1 MRIEARYEELRPLL
15 FSIAYRMISSV
26 SEAEDIV
33 QEAFLRIHRAEAEG
47 TRIESPK
54 AYLSAVTTRL
64 SIDHLKSA
72 RVRREQYVGQWL
84 PEPLIT
90 DDSAPDAAAHAET
103 ADSLSLAFLVL
114 LESLTP
120 VERAVFLLREV
131 FDYGYDEIA
140 RIVDRTE
147 DNCRQLYVRARRHVD
162 EGRPRFEAS
171 RKQRDELVERFFA
184 AAERGDLAA
193 LEEMLAADV
202 VVYGDGGGKAP
213 SWPKPIVGRGRVA
226 KLIAGTLTQ
235 AKEVGVRFRAA
246 HINGQPGVMFVDDE
260 DRIGAV
266 MSVDVADGLVQT
278 IRGVTN
284 PTSSRIS
291 ARCSTRA
298 RFCARTAASGE
309 EPWAHRPVR
318 SRGPPG
324 RAPAAEQQRR
334 ADASLFPSSRS
345 VSACRIIGSTDAQ
358 TLRPRRR
365 DRASAGACDCS
376 ARGARPLRRGGCE
389 DR

>member
-1 MRIEARYEELRPLL
+1 MHTDAPYEELRPLL
-15 FSIAYRMISSV
+15 FSIAYRMIGSV

-47 TRIESPK
+47 TTVESPK
-54 AYLSAVTTRL
+54 AYLSTVTTRL

-72 RVRREQYVGQWL
+72 RVRREQYFGQWL
-84 PEPLIT
+84 PEPLLT
-90 DDSAPDAAAHAET
+90 DGSAPDAAAHAET
-103 ADSLSLAFLVL
+103 ADSLSMAFLVL

-131 FDYGYDEIA
+131 FDYGYAEIA

-213 SWPKPIVGRGRVA
+213 SWPKPIVGRERVA
-226 KLIAGTLTQ
+226 KLIAGTVAQ
-235 AKEVGVRFRAA
+235 AKALGVTLRTA
-246 HINGQPGVMFVDDE
+246 HVNGQPGVLFLDEE
-260 DRIGAV
+260 DRLGAV
-266 MSVDVADGLVQT
+266 MSLDVADGVVQT

-284 PTSSRIS
+284 PDKLEHLGPLLD
-291 ARCSTRA
+291 AR
-298 RFCARTAASGE
+298 E
-309 EPWAHRPVR
+309 
-318 SRGPPG
+318 
-324 RAPAAEQQRR
+324 
-334 ADASLFPSSRS
+334 
-345 VSACRIIGSTDAQ
+345 I
-358 TLRPRRR
+358 
-365 DRASAGACDCS
+365 
-376 ARGARPLRRGGCE
+376 LRRG
-389 DR
+389 RR

>member
-1 MRIEARYEELRPLL
+1 MRTEATYEELRPLL
-15 FSIAYRMISSV
+15 FSIAYRMIGSV

-84 PEPLIT
+84 PEPLLT

-140 RIVDRTE
+140 GIVDRTE
-147 DNCRQLYVRARRHVD
+147 HNCRQLYVRARRHVD

-213 SWPKPIVGRGRVA
+213 SWPKPIYGRERVA
-226 KLIAGTLTQ
+226 KLIAGTLKQ
-235 AKEVGVRFRAA
+235 VKEFGVTLRAA
-246 HINGQPGVMFVDDE
+246 HINGQPGVVFLDDE

-284 PTSSRIS
+284 PDKLEHLGPVLD
-291 ARCSTRA
+291 AR
-298 RFCARTAASGE
+298 E
-309 EPWAHRPVR
+309 V
-318 SRGPPG
+318 
-324 RAPAAEQQRR
+324 
-334 ADASLFPSSRS
+334 
-345 VSACRIIGSTDAQ
+345 
-358 TLRPRRR
+358 LRKNRH
-365 DRASAGACDCS
+365 
-376 ARGARPLRRGGCE
+376 
-389 DR
+389 

>member
-1 MRIEARYEELRPLL
+1 MRTEAPYEQFRPLL

-54 AYLSAVTTRL
+54 AYLSSVTTRL
-64 SIDHLKSA
+64 SIDHLRSA
-72 RVRREQYVGQWL
+72 RVRRERYVGEWL
-84 PEPLIT
+84 PEPLLT
-90 DDSAPDAAAHAET
+90 DDTAPDAAAHAET
-103 ADSLSLAFLVL
+103 ADSLSMAFLVL

-131 FDYGYDEIA
+131 FDYGYGEIA
-140 RIVDRTE
+140 GIVNRTE
-147 DNCRQLYVRARRHVD
+147 DNCRQLYLRARRHVD

-213 SWPKPIVGRGRVA
+213 SWPKPIYGRERVA
-226 KLIAGTLTQ
+226 KLIAGTLKQT
-235 AKEVGVRFRAA
+235 KDLGVTYRAV
-246 HINGQPGVMFVDDE
+246 HINGQPGVMFLDDE

-266 MSVDVADGLVQT
+266 MSLDVADGLVQT
-278 IRGVTN
+278 IHGVTN
-284 PTSSRIS
+284 PDKLEHL
-291 ARCSTRA
+291 
-298 RFCARTAASGE
+298 G
-309 EPWAHRPVR
+309 PV
-318 SRGPPG
+318 
-324 RAPAAEQQRR
+324 
-334 ADASLFPSSRS
+334 ADARE
-345 VSACRIIGSTDAQ
+345 V
-358 TLRPRRR
+358 LRKNRR
-365 DRASAGACDCS
+365 
-376 ARGARPLRRGGCE
+376 
-389 DR
+389 

>member
-1 MRIEARYEELRPLL
+1 MRTEASYEEFRPLL
-15 FSIAYRMISSV
+15 FSIAYRMIGSV

-84 PEPLIT
+84 PEPLLT

-103 ADSLSLAFLVL
+103 ADSLSMAFLVL

-140 RIVDRTE
+140 GIVDRTE
-147 DNCRQLYVRARRHVD
+147 HNCRQLYVRARRHVD

-213 SWPKPIVGRGRVA
+213 SWPKPIYGRERVA
-226 KLIAGTLTQ
+226 KLIAGTLKQ
-235 AKEVGVRFRAA
+235 VKEFGVTLRAA
-246 HINGQPGVMFVDDE
+246 HINGQPGVVFLDDE

-284 PTSSRIS
+284 PDKLEHLGPVLD
-291 ARCSTRA
+291 AR
-298 RFCARTAASGE
+298 E
-309 EPWAHRPVR
+309 V
-318 SRGPPG
+318 
-324 RAPAAEQQRR
+324 
-334 ADASLFPSSRS
+334 
-345 VSACRIIGSTDAQ
+345 
-358 TLRPRRR
+358 LRKNRH
-365 DRASAGACDCS
+365 
-376 ARGARPLRRGGCE
+376 
-389 DR
+389 

>member
-1 MRIEARYEELRPLL
+1 MRACSLVWAHMRSEAPYEEFRSLL

-72 RVRREQYVGQWL
+72 RMRRAQYVGPWL
-84 PEPLIT
+84 PEPLLT
-90 DDSAPDAAAHAET
+90 DDSATDVAAHAET
-103 ADSLSLAFLVL
+103 ADSLSMAFLVL

-184 AAERGDLAA
+184 AAERGDFAA

-202 VVYGDGGGKAP
+202 VAYGDGGGKAP
-213 SWPKPIVGRGRVA
+213 SWPKPIYGCERVA
-226 KLIAGTLTQ
+226 KLIAGMMKQSRNFGLTH
-235 AKEVGVRFRAA
+235 RAA
-246 HINGQPGVMFVDDE
+246 HINGQPGVMFLDDE
-260 DRIGAV
+260 DRIAAV

-284 PTSSRIS
+284 PDKLEHLGPVLD
-291 ARCSTRA
+291 AREILRKN
-298 RFCARTAASGE
+298 
-309 EPWAHRPVR
+309 
-318 SRGPPG
+318 
-324 RAPAAEQQRR
+324 RR
-334 ADASLFPSSRS
+334 
-345 VSACRIIGSTDAQ
+345 
-358 TLRPRRR
+358 
-365 DRASAGACDCS
+365 
-376 ARGARPLRRGGCE
+376 
-389 DR
+389 

>member
-1 MRIEARYEELRPLL
+1 MRTEALHEELRPLL
-15 FSIAYRMISSV
+15 FSIAYRMVSSV

-64 SIDHLKSA
+64 SIDYLKSA

-84 PEPLIT
+84 PEPLLT
-90 DDSAPDAAAHAET
+90 DDAAPDGAAHAET
-103 ADSLSLAFLVL
+103 ADSLSMAFLVL

-171 RKQRDELVERFFA
+171 RTQRDELVERFFA

-213 SWPKPIVGRGRVA
+213 SWPKPIYGPERVA
-226 KLIAGTLTQ
+226 KLIAGTLKQ
-235 AKEVGVRFRAA
+235 AKELGLTRRAA
-246 HINGQPGVMFVDDE
+246 HINGQPGVVFLDNE
-260 DRIGAV
+260 DQIGAV

-284 PTSSRIS
+284 PDKLEHLGPVLD
-291 ARCSTRA
+291 AR
-298 RFCARTAASGE
+298 E
-309 EPWAHRPVR
+309 V
-318 SRGPPG
+318 
-324 RAPAAEQQRR
+324 
-334 ADASLFPSSRS
+334 
-345 VSACRIIGSTDAQ
+345 
-358 TLRPRRR
+358 LRKNRH
-365 DRASAGACDCS
+365 
-376 ARGARPLRRGGCE
+376 
-389 DR
+389 

>member
-1 MRIEARYEELRPLL
+1 MRNDASYEELRPLL
-15 FSIAYRMISSV
+15 FSIAYRMIGSV

-47 TRIESPK
+47 TTIESPK

-64 SIDHLKSA
+64 GIDHLKSA

-84 PEPLIT
+84 PEPLLT
-90 DDSAPDAAAHAET
+90 DDSVPDAATHAET
-103 ADSLSLAFLVL
+103 ADSLSTAFLVL

-131 FDYGYDEIA
+131 FDYGYGEIA

-147 DNCRQLYVRARRHVD
+147 DNCRQLYVRARRRVD

-171 RKQRDELVERFFA
+171 RKHRDELVERFFA

-213 SWPKPIVGRGRVA
+213 SWPQPIYGRERVA
-226 KLIAGTLTQ
+226 KLIAGTVKQ
-235 AKEVGVRFRAA
+235 AKELGVRVRAA
-246 HINGQPGVMFVDDE
+246 HVNGQPGVLFLDDE
-260 DRIGAV
+260 ERIGAV
-266 MSVDVADGLVQT
+266 MSIDVADGLVQA

-284 PTSSRIS
+284 PDKLAHLGQVLD
-291 ARCSTRA
+291 AR
-298 RFCARTAASGE
+298 E
-309 EPWAHRPVR
+309 V
-318 SRGPPG
+318 
-324 RAPAAEQQRR
+324 
-334 ADASLFPSSRS
+334 
-345 VSACRIIGSTDAQ
+345 
-358 TLRPRRR
+358 
-365 DRASAGACDCS
+365 
-376 ARGARPLRRGGCE
+376 LRRNRG
-389 DR
+389 

>member
-1 MRIEARYEELRPLL
+1 MRTEALYEDLRPLL
-15 FSIAYRMISSV
+15 FSIAYRMVSSV

-84 PEPLIT
+84 PEPLLT
-90 DDSAPDAAAHAET
+90 DDSAPDAAAYAEA
-103 ADSLSLAFLVL
+103 ADSLSMAFLVL

-147 DNCRQLYVRARRHVD
+147 GNCRQLYVRARRHVD

-171 RKQRDELVERFFA
+171 LRQRDELVHRFFA
-184 AAERGDLAA
+184 AAERGDLTA

-213 SWPKPIVGRGRVA
+213 SWPKPIYGRERVA
-226 KLIAGTLTQ
+226 KLIAGTLEQ
-235 AKEVGVRFRAA
+235 AREFGVTLRAV
-246 HINGQPGVMFVDDE
+246 HINGQPGVMFLDDE
-260 DRIGAV
+260 DRVGAV

-284 PTSSRIS
+284 PDKLEHLGPVSD
-291 ARCSTRA
+291 AR
-298 RFCARTAASGE
+298 E
-309 EPWAHRPVR
+309 V
-318 SRGPPG
+318 
-324 RAPAAEQQRR
+324 
-334 ADASLFPSSRS
+334 
-345 VSACRIIGSTDAQ
+345 
-358 TLRPRRR
+358 
-365 DRASAGACDCS
+365 
-376 ARGARPLRRGGCE
+376 LRRH
-389 DR
+389 RST

>member
-1 MRIEARYEELRPLL
+1 MRTEAPYEEFRSLL
-15 FSIAYRMISSV
+15 FSIAYRMIGSV

-33 QEAFLRIHRAEAEG
+33 QEAFLRFHRAEAEE

-72 RVRREQYVGQWL
+72 RVRRAQYVGQWL
-84 PEPLIT
+84 PVPLLT
-90 DDSAPDAAAHAET
+90 DDSAPDVAAHAET
-103 ADSLSLAFLVL
+103 ADSLSMAFLVL

-140 RIVDRTE
+140 RVVDRTE
-147 DNCRQLYVRARRHVD
+147 DNCRQLNVRARRHVD

-202 VVYGDGGGKAP
+202 VAYGDGGGKAP
-213 SWPKPIVGRGRVA
+213 SWPKPIYGHERVA
-226 KLIAGTLTQ
+226 KLIAGMLKQAREFGLTH
-235 AKEVGVRFRAA
+235 RAA
-246 HINGQPGVMFVDDE
+246 QINGQPGVIFLDDK

-266 MSVDVADGLVQT
+266 MSVDVADGLVQA

-284 PTSSRIS
+284 PDKLEHLGPVLD
-291 ARCSTRA
+291 AREVLRKN
-298 RFCARTAASGE
+298 
-309 EPWAHRPVR
+309 
-318 SRGPPG
+318 
-324 RAPAAEQQRR
+324 RR
-334 ADASLFPSSRS
+334 
-345 VSACRIIGSTDAQ
+345 
-358 TLRPRRR
+358 
-365 DRASAGACDCS
+365 
-376 ARGARPLRRGGCE
+376 
-389 DR
+389 

>member
-1 MRIEARYEELRPLL
+1 MRSEAHYEEFRPLL

-72 RVRREQYVGQWL
+72 RVRREQYFGPWL
-84 PEPLIT
+84 PEPLLT

-103 ADSLSLAFLVL
+103 ADSLSMAFLVL

-131 FDYGYDEIA
+131 FDYGYEEIA

-147 DNCRQLYVRARRHVD
+147 DNCRQLFVRAQRHVN

-171 RKQRDELVERFFA
+171 RKQRDEFVERFFA

-213 SWPKPIVGRGRVA
+213 SWPKPIYGRERVA
-226 KLIAGTLTQ
+226 MLIAGMMKQSREFGLTQ
-235 AKEVGVRFRAA
+235 RAA
-246 HINGQPGVMFVDDE
+246 HINGQPGVMFLDDE

-284 PTSSRIS
+284 PDKLKHLGPVLS
-291 ARCSTRA
+291 AREILRKN
-298 RFCARTAASGE
+298 
-309 EPWAHRPVR
+309 
-318 SRGPPG
+318 
-324 RAPAAEQQRR
+324 RR
-334 ADASLFPSSRS
+334 
-345 VSACRIIGSTDAQ
+345 
-358 TLRPRRR
+358 
-365 DRASAGACDCS
+365 
-376 ARGARPLRRGGCE
+376 
-389 DR
+389 